1 MSARAVNDEIRSLPL
16 ERIRR
21 SISTPREAHDPEA
34 LERLAHW
41 IRRRGVL
48 HPILVREIAGGEYE
62 VVAGERRFLAARL
75 AGLEQIECRI
85 RTYPDPSAVDE
96 PLGDVLAL
104 EDALIEN
111 LVREGLTKLEESEAM
126 LELVCLHLGE
136 TREFILERLGA
147 MHGRAVKCKMP
158 VNQTRDD
165 DTILEVF
172 AALNLIGW
180 RSFYTHRAPLLR
192 LPDEVKRLLLEQ
204 RVSYAAA
211 TRLARLESPER
222 DRVIARVRD
231 GELRGAKLNLEL
243 DKYLKSTK
251 PASSSRL
258 ARLHKTLPLQLEK
271 PGVQTKLAALER
283 ELGLS

>member
-1 MSARAVNDEIRSLPL
+1 MPTRVVSDEICSLPL
-16 ERIRR
+16 ECIRR
-21 SISTPREAHDPEA
+21 SISTPRETHDPEA

-62 VVAGERRFLAARL
+62 VVAGERRFLAARR
-75 AGLEQIECRI
+75 AGLERIDCRI
-85 RTYPDPSAVDE
+85 RIYPDSSAVDE

-126 LELVCLHLGE
+126 LELVCLHVGE
-136 TREFILERLGA
+136 TREFVLERLGA
-147 MHGRAVKCKMP
+147 MHGRAVKRKTP
-158 VNQTRDD
+158 VNQTIDD
-165 DTILEVF
+165 DAILEVF
-172 AALNLIGW
+172 AVLNLIGW

-192 LPDEVKRLLLEQ
+192 LPDGVKRLLLER
-204 RVSYAAA
+204 RVSCAAA

-222 DRVIARVRD
+222 DGVIARVRE
-231 GELRGAKLNLEL
+231 GNLRGAKLNLEL
-243 DKYLKSTK
+243 DKHLNSTK
-251 PASSSRL
+251 PVPSSRL
-258 ARLHKTLPLQLEK
+258 ARLHKALPLQLEK
-271 PGVQTKLAALER
+271 PSVQTKLAALER